1 MPSFSIIPQS
11 VLVVLYRFRTMY
23 VHANMDGYGCMN
35 KLLNPLHFNS
45 NYSKYKGC
53 HTPYCG
59 VGGVII
65 SLAEIMSH

>member
-1 MPSFSIIPQS
+1 
-11 VLVVLYRFRTMY
+11 
-23 VHANMDGYGCMN
+23 MDGYGCMN